1 MACPLQARE
10 VCFAGKCSVS
20 TCEIHPPTVHSA
32 ACLRLQLLSR
42 NFAELMRGTARF
54 VEFRRIRAKRESW
67 PEWVAKLG
75 STLQKPDGLGSHNS
89 CVDPD
94 ISRARCI
101 FARCRFAKPGR
112 GRDAIMTGA
121 HVTLVAVKF
130 IQPQKSWL
138 AIIPQFFSWN
148 LILIILQ
155 KWSFHVISIATGGI
169 AKRPKWTKLDPG
181 VCTTPPREMS
191 ISFAPFTGAQFAVP
205 SLRMARRRSEQFFW
219 RRFAQKSRKSSAGT
233 VICCSRSA
241 GRAAAVADSLGPHIQ
256 RLLKL
261 GWLAR
266 RKVARRPWLQHCAE
280 KKDGE
285 LGSLRRSQIGE
296 VLAMAEAEDVLKD
309 WHDLKCSLGELD
321 GAVARL
327 SNQKTGGAKEEVA
340 KNETKRLPSVFSA
353 SCERDLKLLNRCY
366 SPNIF
371 AWDLCSV
378 GVEDDVD
385 DLQLRVAYR
394 LRRRAEELQRSDLE
408 QLRQKQRQEMNEADE
423 FMQGFDSQH
432 WLQNQVAK
440 LPGPNDDLEEL
451 LGERFQTPQKAEY
464 HRARGVLGIDE
475 VAWDGKYRA
484 TWNPDAMGFPMAIC
498 SVQSVAE
505 VQRVVKYAAQHCL
518 PVGVRLCVAA
528 GRHSHMCMLDNTLVL
543 DLQGLSSVEVFP
555 ELHLA
560 KVQGGAQQ
568 GQLDVA
574 CEPHGLATTAGHNAS
589 TGCGGLILQG
599 GHGFLEPCQLISFP
613 WERMFGLVIDNLVE
627 VELVLANGELV
638 KANANEH
645 EDLFWAIRGGG
656 GNFGVVVSFTLRPVY
671 AGTQIHAA
679 QAPGERE
686 ELLTKFFEKTVNG
699 PDEATGLVVL
709 PCGGPMIEMLVW
721 VGSPSQGQEYFQRR
735 ASGPKSY
742 HSDVQRFSDPN
753 GTGKAVYLVSLR

>member
-1 MACPLQARE
+1 MGALLPCASRDKPPPAR
-10 VCFAGKCSVS
+10 
-20 TCEIHPPTVHSA
+20 PPVDLA
-32 ACLRLQLLSR
+32 A
-42 NFAELMRGTARF
+42 A
-54 VEFRRIRAKRESW
+54 
-67 PEWVAKLG
+67 
-75 STLQKPDGLGSHNS
+75 
-89 CVDPD
+89 
-94 ISRARCI
+94 
-101 FARCRFAKPGR
+101 
-112 GRDAIMTGA
+112 
-121 HVTLVAVKF
+121 
-130 IQPQKSWL
+130 
-138 AIIPQFFSWN
+138 
-148 LILIILQ
+148 
-155 KWSFHVISIATGGI
+155 
-169 AKRPKWTKLDPG
+169 
-181 VCTTPPREMS
+181 
-191 ISFAPFTGAQFAVP
+191 
-205 SLRMARRRSEQFFW
+205 W
-219 RRFAQKSRKSSAGT
+219 RR
-233 VICCSRSA
+233 
-241 GRAAAVADSLGPHIQ
+241 AA
-256 RLLKL
+256 
-261 GWLAR
+261 
-266 RKVARRPWLQHCAE
+266 E
-280 KKDGE
+280 
-285 LGSLRRSQIGE
+285 
-296 VLAMAEAEDVLKD
+296 
-309 WHDLKCSLGELD
+309 
-321 GAVARL
+321 
-327 SNQKTGGAKEEVA
+327 
-340 KNETKRLPSVFSA
+340 
-353 SCERDLKLLNRCY
+353 
-366 SPNIF
+366 
-371 AWDLCSV
+371 
-378 GVEDDVD
+378 
-385 DLQLRVAYR
+385 
-394 LRRRAEELQRSDLE
+394 
-408 QLRQKQRQEMNEADE
+408 
-423 FMQGFDSQH
+423 
-432 WLQNQVAK
+432 VAK

-599 GHGFLEPCQLISFP
+599 GHGFLE
-613 WERMFGLVIDNLVE
+613 RMFGLVIDNLVE

-656 GNFGVVVSFTLRPVY
+656 GNFGVVVSFTLRLHPLGPVY

-735 ASGPKSY
+735 ASGPLLSDTMGVKSY

-753 GTGKAVYLVSLR
+753 GTGKAVYQTGVLLPEWSREAAAKISELVQSPRAPNASSAILLLPLGGAVMHMRPEATAYCFRSMKVWVLVSGQFEVDSEERPKVVKWARQVRHELLPFSGGAGYGALDESAQHAATFAQDESEGGAIGIFTNTVQINKERNIFGSNLGRLQQIKAKYDPNNVFRANDNILPAS